1 MDIFLDT
8 VMDTDLDIL
17 VFVKL
22 QSLHLQL
29 S

>member
-1 MDIFLDT
+1 MDIFLDI

-22 QSLHLQL
+22 QSFHLQL